1 MLIGFV
7 PSLFLVNYLMLV
19 VCSRVPQSGAS
30 FLRMG
35 NGEILAMVTCA
46 AGLCRGGTADRRR
59 LYFDG
64 RHPRFQ
70 Y

>member
-19 VCSRVPQSGAS
+19 VYSQASQCGAS
-30 FLRMG
+30 FLRVG
-35 NGEILAMVTCA
+35 NGEVLVMVTYA

-64 RHPRFQ
+64 RHTRFQ